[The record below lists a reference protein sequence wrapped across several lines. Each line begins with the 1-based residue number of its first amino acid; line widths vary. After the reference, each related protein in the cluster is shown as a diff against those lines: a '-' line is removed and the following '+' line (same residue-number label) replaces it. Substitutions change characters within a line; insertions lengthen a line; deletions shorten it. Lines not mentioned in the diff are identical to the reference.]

1 MAAAHTSCFKL
12 ASMRT
17 DRWQFSNII
26 AVRAS
31 SAENHWILLFKVNC
45 SPEDLPVMST
55 LSGA

>member
-17 DRWQFSNII
+17 DRWQFNNII

-31 SAENHWILLFKVNC
+31 SAENHWILFKVNC
-45 SPEDLPVMST
+45 SPEDLPFMST